1 MTVGSP
7 ESPAAGSSVTVFAMA
22 TLSVSTDD
30 ASARASDALQAA
42 YFRSALAD
50 YRAVLVAKISRQGAK
65 LNAMSGKA
73 DSMAISRMRRQMR
86 ENEAEHQRLDSMIAA
101 IDRRFS
107 ASWASR

>member
-1 MTVGSP
+1 
-7 ESPAAGSSVTVFAMA
+7 MA

-73 DSMAISRMRRQMR
+73 DPMAISRMRRQMR